1 MSHTSIVA
9 IEFYIFLGSA
19 ILSFVSL
26 LIRSFVM
33 SKGAGGGIWKHV
45 TAILTLIILGFI
57 LNEVV
62 IKQILETPGIPAKE
76 VDVFILFYLF
86 APFLFSLWVFSFG
99 INNIALGL
107 FTIVKGCFYLL
118 LTVISTAEYVL
129 VENAD
134 LAKLAL
140 GFTLSLAVFEAITA
154 LIEGIK
160 RIKEAVEE
168 E

>member
-62 IKQILETPGIPAKE
+62 IKQILETPGIPCPILIFFMGF
-76 VDVFILFYLF
+76 FI
-86 APFLFSLWVFSFG
+86 W
-99 INNIALGL
+99 NQ
-107 FTIVKGCFYLL
+107 
-118 LTVISTAEYVL
+118 
-129 VENAD
+129 
-134 LAKLAL
+134 
-140 GFTLSLAVFEAITA
+140 
-154 LIEGIK
+154 
-160 RIKEAVEE
+160 
-168 E
+168 